1 MKKYDAVIIGAGV
14 TGCAIARELSRRQG
28 RFLVL
33 ERALDVC
40 EGTSKANSAIVHA
53 GFDAQP
59 GSLKAK
65 MNREGSLAMDKLCEE
80 LDVPFRRAGALVSA
94 WRKAGSLPCGSCTSG
109 AWKTASRACPCSP
122 GRRPGLWSP
131 TWLILSAAPCWQ
143 RPRALSAPLS

>member
-1 MKKYDAVIIGAGV
+1 MKKYDAAIIGAGV

-80 LDVPFRRAGALVSA
+80 LDVPFRRAGALVVC
-94 WRKAGSLPCGSCTSG
+94 LE
-109 AWKTASRACPCSP
+109 
-122 GRRPGLWSP
+122 
-131 TWLILSAAPCWQ
+131 
-143 RPRALSAPLS
+143 